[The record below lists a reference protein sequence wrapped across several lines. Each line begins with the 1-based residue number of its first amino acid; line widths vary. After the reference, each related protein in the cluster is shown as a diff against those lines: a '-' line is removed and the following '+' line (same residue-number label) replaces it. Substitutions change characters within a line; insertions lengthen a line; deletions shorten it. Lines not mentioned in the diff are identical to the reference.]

1 MRQGLALT
9 RAYEPPHSNSP
20 GVAMSKPRIIKKYPN
35 RRLYD
40 TEESRYITLADVRQ
54 LVMQKVD
61 FTVIDKKSQE
71 DITRTI
77 LLQVISEQEQFGEP
91 IMSREFL
98 AHVIRSYGDTMHTMV
113 GSYLEQSLKLFMDQQ
128 QQVRDRVKSV
138 VGIDPVGIVTGMAQ
152 KNYQRWKSVQ
162 EEFFKTFHLTPHAEE
177 PGAAAPVKKAAP
189 KKPTPRR
196 KKKAVAKKA

>member
-1 MRQGLALT
+1 
-9 RAYEPPHSNSP
+9 
-20 GVAMSKPRIIKKYPN
+20 MSKPRIIKKYPN

-40 TEESRYITLADVRQ
+40 TQESRYITLADVRH
-54 LVMQKVD
+54 LVMQKID

-98 AHVIRSYGDTMHTMV
+98 AHVIRSYGDTMQTMV
-113 GSYLEQSLKLFMDQQ
+113 GSYLDQSLKLFMDQQ

-138 VGIDPVGIVTGMAQ
+138 VGIDPVGIVAGMAQ

-162 EEFFKTFHLTPHAEE
+162 EEFLKTFHL
-177 PGAAAPVKKAAP
+177 APTSQEAMPTATEKPSPRKAA
-189 KKPTPRR
+189 PRR